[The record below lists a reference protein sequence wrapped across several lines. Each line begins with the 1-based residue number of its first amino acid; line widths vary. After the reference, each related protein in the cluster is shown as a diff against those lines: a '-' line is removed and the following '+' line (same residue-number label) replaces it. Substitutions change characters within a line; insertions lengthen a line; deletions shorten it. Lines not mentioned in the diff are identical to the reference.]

1 MTVARRRAIQPA
13 SFPIHDMER
22 LTFSPGLEVDG
33 TLWLSGSTAARVD
46 PVSQRSTVEGDL
58 VEQMRTIYEKL
69 GAVVEAAGLRLS
81 DVVRTVDYVTPE
93 GRKDYLGTQSLRRA
107 VFGPRPPATCTVVVD
122 GLLRP
127 GALIE
132 IEALAT
138 RDVSVDIGLNQPS
151 ENPSV
156 LMRNAGNNIYL
167 STLGA
172 PESKSNEPSGVS
184 TVLRQTR
191 EIYAY
196 ARRALADRGMS
207 LDHVVRVVEFLTPE
221 ALARY
226 AEVRHVREASLS
238 RRVATTTIV
247 MAQSMKLESLVQ
259 IEFVAAVDRG
269 SIATGDDQYGGS
281 DRAAALRVGHLV
293 FASGQR
299 ALNRATGKMQ
309 YVGDVVSQ
317 TRAAY
322 DNLAHA
328 LEAVGASA
336 RSVVHTTEFVTR
348 AGLADYRNTA
358 SVRREVFNRPFPTAT
373 GIVCK
378 GLLDSDALVELEATA
393 YLDSGAR

>member
-1 MTVARRRAIQPA
+1 MTVAGRRAIQPA
-13 SFPIHDMER
+13 SFPIHDMQR

-33 TLWLSGSTAARVD
+33 TLWLSGSTASRVD
-46 PVSQRSTVEGDL
+46 PVSQRSTVEGGL
-58 VEQMRTIYEKL
+58 VEQMRTIYAKI

-93 GRKDYLGTQSLRRA
+93 GRKDYLRTQSLRRA
-107 VFGPRPPATCTVVVD
+107 VFGPRAPATSAVVVD
-122 GLLRP
+122 GLLRA

-138 RDVSVDIGLNQPS
+138 RDVSADIGSNEPS
-151 ENPSV
+151 ESPLP
-156 LMRNAGNNIYL
+156 LMRNAGHSVYL
-167 STLGA
+167 STVEA
-172 PESKSNEPSGVS
+172 SESNLKEPAGRSIV
-184 TVLRQTR
+184 RQTK
-191 EIYAY
+191 EIYAD
-196 ARRALADRGMS
+196 AGRVLAGRGMS

-226 AEVRHVREASLS
+226 AEVRQVREASLS

-247 MAQSMKLESLVQ
+247 MAQGMKRGTLVQ
-259 IEFVAAVDRG
+259 IEFVAVADRG
-269 SIATGDDQYGGS
+269 SVVTGDDHDAGS
-281 DRAAALRVGHLV
+281 DRAAALRVGHVV

-299 ALNRATGKMQ
+299 AVNRATGKMQ

-322 DNLAHA
+322 DNLVRA

-336 RSVVHTTEFVTR
+336 QSVVHTTEFVTR

-373 GIVCK
+373 GIVCQA
-378 GLLDSDALVELEATA
+378 LLDADALVELEATA
-393 YLDSGAR
+393 YLDPGAP